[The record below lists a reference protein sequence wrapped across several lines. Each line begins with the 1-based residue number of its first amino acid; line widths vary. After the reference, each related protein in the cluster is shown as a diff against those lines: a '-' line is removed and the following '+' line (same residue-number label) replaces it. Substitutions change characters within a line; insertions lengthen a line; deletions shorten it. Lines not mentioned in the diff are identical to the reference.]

1 MKTRA
6 QLRSS
11 FAAQC
16 VAVPNWVE
24 SRFAADVFGR
34 DPDSL
39 MGTAT
44 VRLFAVGLGDTNNRM
59 GGAGN
64 GYRGRAGQGL
74 LVETAVIVRWAVRLR
89 PKDQQASRDE
99 AEAAGQE
106 LVNAC
111 EAYTATWPGELK
123 VQLQT
128 ITTEVVP
135 SGEWFLGTATFLV
148 LHALPI
154 S

>member
-6 QLRSS
+6 QVRSS

-16 VAVPNWVE
+16 AAVANWTE

-39 MGTAT
+39 MGSST

-59 GGAGN
+59 GGTGN
-64 GYRGRAGQGL
+64 GYRGRASEGL
-74 LVETAVIVRWAVRLR
+74 LVETSVLVRWAYRLR
-89 PKDQQASRDE
+89 PKDQQTSRDE

-106 LVNAC
+106 LINAC
-111 EAYTATWPGELK
+111 EAYTASWPGELK

-128 ITTEVVP
+128 VTSEVVP

>member
-6 QLRSS
+6 EVRALFDS
-11 FAAQC
+11 QC
-16 VAVPNWVE
+16 GAVPNWTR

-34 DPDSL
+34 DADSL
-39 MGTAT
+39 MGTT
-44 VRLFAVGLGDTNNRM
+44 VRLYAVGLGDTNNRM
-59 GGAGN
+59 GGTGN
-64 GYRGRAGQGL
+64 GYRGRPGQGL
-74 LVETAVIVRWAVRLR
+74 LVETTVIIRWAYRLR
-89 PKDQQASRDE
+89 LKDQTTSRDE

-106 LVNAC
+106 LIAAC
-111 EAYTATWPGELK
+111 EAYDSTFPGELK

-128 ITTEVVP
+128 VSAEVVD
-135 SGEWFLGTATFLV
+135 SGEWFLGTATFVV